1 MSSVYAQA
9 STIISGNKCNYE
21 LRVPN
26 FNALRESSIIKD
38 KSLKFSIRIVNLYKY
53 LCDKNEFVMS
63 KQILRSGTSIGAN
76 IAEASRAES
85 ESDFVHKLSIA
96 RKEGEETLYWLELL
110 QKTDYIS
117 EEQYQS
123 MNDDCIELQKILT
136 SIIKTVKSSMEAETR
151 NS

>member
-1 MSSVYAQA
+1 
-9 STIISGNKCNYE
+9 
-21 LRVPN
+21 
-26 FNALRESSIIKD
+26 
-38 KSLKFSIRIVNLYKY
+38 
-53 LCDKNEFVMS
+53 MS

-76 IAEASRAES
+76 TAEASRAES

-117 EEQYQS
+117 VEQYQS

-136 SIIKTVKSSMEAETR
+136 SIIKSVKSSLKVETR